1 MVPSLEIEPHVVS
14 VVVPVYQGER
24 TLSGLVAEVEPLVAE
39 QVSPHGVPWRV
50 AEMIL
55 VFDNGPDRSAEVL
68 RALEVQ
74 YPFVRVIWLSRNFGQ
89 HSATLAGM
97 ASSGSEWIVTLD
109 EDGQHDPVDIGK
121 LLDAALDNHSPL
133 VYAKPSNP
141 PPHGFLR
148 NLASRQAKSIISA
161 LSSNQSATSYQ
172 SFRLV
177 LGEIGRS
184 VAAYSGSGV
193 YLDVALGWVAP
204 PAATA
209 DILLRGEQGRA
220 SGYSLR
226 KLLGHF
232 WRLVLSSGTR
242 ALRIVS
248 AVGALF
254 ALGGIILA
262 IIFGIE
268 RLAGGQLPT
277 GWTSQ
282 VIIMLLTSGA
292 ILFSLGIIAEYLGFA
307 VNMAMG
313 KPAYLIASDLKS
325 GPLGRT
331 GRR

>member
-1 MVPSLEIEPHVVS
+1 MVPSVEIEPHVVS
-14 VVVPVYQGER
+14 IVVPVYQGEL
-24 TLSGLVAEVEPLVAE
+24 TLASLVAEVAPLTDA
-39 QVSPHGVPWRV
+39 QTSSGGVPWRV

-68 RALEVQ
+68 RALELQ
-74 YPFVRVIWLSRNFGQ
+74 YPFVRVIWLTRNFGQ

-109 EDGQHDPVDIGK
+109 EDGQHDPVDIGA
-121 LLDAALDNHSPL
+121 LLDSALDNNSPL
-133 VYAKPSNP
+133 VYAKPTNP
-141 PPHGFLR
+141 PPHGMLR
-148 NLASRQAKSIISA
+148 NAASRQAKLIISA
-161 LSSNQSATSYQ
+161 LSANQSATSYQ

-204 PAATA
+204 SAATA

-242 ALRIVS
+242 ALRLVS
-248 AVGALF
+248 AAGAIF
-254 ALGGIILA
+254 ALGGIVLA
-262 IIFGIE
+262 IVFGIE
-268 RLAGGQLPT
+268 RIAGGQLPA
-277 GWTSQ
+277 GWTSLI
-282 VIIMLLTSGA
+282 VILLLTSGA

-331 GRR
+331 ARR

>member
-1 MVPSLEIEPHVVS
+1 MVPNLEIKPHVVS
-14 VVVPVYQGER
+14 IVVPVYQGEV
-24 TLSGLVAEVEPLVAE
+24 TLTSLVAEVAPLVE
-39 QVSPHGVPWRV
+39 VHVSEGGLPWRV
-50 AEMIL
+50 SEMVL

-68 RALEVQ
+68 RALESAH
-74 YPFVRVIWLSRNFGQ
+74 PFVRVIWLSRNFGQ

-109 EDGQHDPVDIGK
+109 EDGQHDPADIAK
-121 LLDAALDNHSPL
+121 LLDAALDNNSPL
-133 VYAKPSNP
+133 VYAKPTNP
-141 PPHGFLR
+141 PPHGVLR
-148 NLASRQAKSIISA
+148 NAASRGAKSIISA
-161 LSSNQSATSYQ
+161 LSSNPSATSYQ
-172 SFRLV
+172 SFRLI
-177 LGEIGRS
+177 LGELGRS
-184 VAAYSGSGV
+184 VAAYSGAGV

-204 PAATA
+204 PAASA
-209 DILLRGEQGRA
+209 DIELRGEQGRA

-242 ALRIVS
+242 ALRVVS

-254 ALGGIILA
+254 AIVGIVLA
-262 IIFGIE
+262 IVFGIE
-268 RLAGGQLPT
+268 RLAGGQLPP

-282 VIIMLLTSGA
+282 MIVVLLTSGA

-313 KPAYLIASDLKS
+313 KPAYLIASDLKT